1 MCSFFVCFL
10 LGALI
15 EQCGEGVVAHVAGMQ
30 QEPEALGAT
39 VAPSR
44 AHAELLRQRR
54 GRHAGRACHRIKAGD
69 TRELPRAAL
78 DEVETS
84 QAKYVLPLFFKFF
97 NTIHKGGNNIFGK
110 MLKYFHFDIYLL
122 PVRNSS
128 RNFCGP

>member
-1 MCSFFVCFL
+1 
-10 LGALI
+10 
-15 EQCGEGVVAHVAGMQ
+15 MQ

-39 VAPSR
+39 VAPVR

-97 NTIHKGGNNIFGK
+97 TTIHKGGLGYCFATP
-110 MLKYFHFDIYLL
+110 LSPSF
-122 PVRNSS
+122 
-128 RNFCGP
+128 